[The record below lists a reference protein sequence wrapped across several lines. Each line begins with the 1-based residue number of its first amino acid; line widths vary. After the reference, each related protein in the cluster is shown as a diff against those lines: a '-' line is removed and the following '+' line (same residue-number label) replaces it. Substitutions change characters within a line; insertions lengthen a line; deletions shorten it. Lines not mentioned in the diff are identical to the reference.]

1 MSSNHLMRRA
11 KTPDHPL
18 LPGEASTLLGV
29 VTFLFASSGV
39 VMLLLLGVGVIGKL
53 VGWSMMA
60 SITINPLVVL
70 IRVAV
75 AGGYL
80 WTAWLLSRRRELGGF
95 LGLGFLA
102 LSIMPRLLLGG
113 NFVSGYLLI
122 EILGAVGI
130 AMSWTYLDADEAKA

>member
-1 MSSNHLMRRA
+1 MSSNHLIRRA

-75 AGGYL
+75 AAGYL

-102 LSIMPRLLLGG
+102 LSIVPRLLLGG

>member
-1 MSSNHLMRRA
+1 MSSNHLLRRA
-11 KTPDHPL
+11 KSPDHPL

-102 LSIMPRLLLGG
+102 LSIVPRLLLGG

-130 AMSWTYLDADEAKA
+130 AMSWTYLSE

>member
-102 LSIMPRLLLGG
+102 LSIVPRLLFGG
-113 NFVSGYLLI
+113 SFVSGYLLI
-122 EILGAVGI
+122 EILGAVGL
-130 AMSWTYLDADEAKA
+130 AMSWSYLDADEAKA

>member
-75 AGGYL
+75 AAGYL

-102 LSIMPRLLLGG
+102 LSIVPRLLLGG

>member
-102 LSIMPRLLLGG
+102 LSIVPRLLLGG